1 MSRVHFENISCTQ
14 ASVTVVKTHPRV
26 VFEGGEPENY
36 ARVETADIEASN
48 GVVHVMDEVLLPP
61 KRS

>member
-1 MSRVHFENISCTQ
+1 M
-14 ASVTVVKTHPRV
+14 VKTHPRV